1 MVNLNNFSWCSLISS
16 SAWPYLSQIL
26 FWFFLSQSFIVCHSS
41 RIFPSVLNAW
51 FLFVEFLF
59 LFMYFAE
66 LFYLSLLTCT
76 SLNFNE
82 MLENKEML
90 YSHCHASLMICV
102 WFLNSLVEGE
112 NQLLKLSFNITHL
125 YTHAQ
130 TLTLTLTFTHTHTY
144 RQTYSHTL
152 HSIMINLNEQMSHS
166 YQY

>member
-1 MVNLNNFSWCSLISS
+1 MLSRLKGLAPKPGDPSLV
-16 SAWPYLSQIL
+16 P
-26 FWFFLSQSFIVCHSS
+26 
-41 RIFPSVLNAW
+41 R
-51 FLFVEFLF
+51 
-59 LFMYFAE
+59 
-66 LFYLSLLTCT
+66 TR
-76 SLNFNE
+76 
-82 MLENKEML
+82 K
-90 YSHCHASLMICV
+90 
-102 WFLNSLVEGE
+102 VEGE